1 MDARAFNLII
11 NDGRRPGHIKSLFI
25 MAEACEIN
33 KPAGPGRAGPG
44 RRAKS
49 RRLLATAKFVA

>member
-25 MAEACEIN
+25 MARACEIN
-33 KPAGPGRAGPG
+33 KPADKPESRAGQYFG
-44 RRAKS
+44 QNHNTA
-49 RRLLATAKFVA
+49 AKFVA